1 MIPIWLGIIIAAI
14 VIEVI
19 TVDLVSVWF
28 AAGGIIALILC
39 LLGINQSIQIAAFII
54 IAIITAVVVRPI
66 AKKYMRGNIER
77 TNFDRVIGKHGL
89 ITKTIT
95 ADNKGEVKVMSTLW
109 LASSIDNTTINEG
122 DYCEIL
128 AVEGAHLVVK
138 KIEE

>member
-1 MIPIWLGIIIAAI
+1 MIPIWLGITIIAI
-14 VIEVI
+14 IIEVI
-19 TVDLVSVWF
+19 TIDLVSIWF
-28 AAGGIIALILC
+28 AAGSITALIAN
-39 LLGINQSIQIAAFII
+39 LLGISQTIQIALFII
-54 IAIITAVVVRPI
+54 ITIICAIIVRPL

-95 ADNKGEVKVMSTLW
+95 ADSKGEVKVMSTLW

-122 DYCEIL
+122 EYCEIL

-138 KIEE
+138 KIER

>member
-89 ITKTIT
+89 ITKKIT
-95 ADNKGEVKVMSTLW
+95 ADTKGEVKVMSTLW